1 MDKPGIFISY
11 AWGGESEKIVD
22 EICAALSEGNYTI
35 IRDKKDLGYKGNI
48 QEFMQWIGKGKY
60 IIIVISDK
68 YLKSENCMY
77 EIVEIDR
84 NQKMYERIFPVVLN
98 DAKINTES
106 SRIDYLVYWD
116 EKNSRLR
123 EQAKALENPVGKT
136 GVYHAID
143 TYDAIGKA
151 IDKITVLL
159 KKMNT
164 LTPERHRSDKFS
176 DLLNAINKKYND
188 DYNLGPPAA
197 ELLPADFIG
206 LKINSYIITEYIN
219 SGGFG
224 SVYKAKHENLERVVA
239 IKISHQIT
247 RGYRNIKDVLS
258 VGVNGLK
265 HLIHPNIVKVE
276 DLFEGSFR
284 DEKRLVIVMEYVPG
298 GALKDLKK
306 EGLSKEEMAQRMA
319 IFTKICHAIFYA
331 HTKKYKNSMGL
342 PITGLMHGDIKPT
355 NVLLTTAGEPKV
367 MDFMF
372 VDLNR
377 LLEIETKVP
386 DFLTLHDYGTR
397 AIGTAGYMSPEQSVQ
412 GEVDEQTDIFALG
425 ILLFELFSPMRF
437 HGFNFANPAEI
448 QTTLS
453 SFSNH
458 LPAELVNII
467 FKATRPAREERYLS
481 VQEMINAINGMCW

>member
-1 MDKPGIFISY
+1 MEKPEVFISY

-22 EICAALSEGNYTI
+22 EICEALSAVNYTI

-48 QEFMQWIGKGKY
+48 REFMQRIGKGRY

-84 NQKMYERIFPVVLN
+84 NNQVHERIFPVVLN

-123 EQAKALENPVGKT
+123 EQAKAFENPVGKT
-136 GVYHAID
+136 GVYNAIN
-143 TYDAIGKA
+143 TYDDILQA
-151 IDKITVLL
+151 IDKITGLL
-159 KKMNT
+159 RKMNT

-176 DLLNAINKKYND
+176 DLINAISKKYND
-188 DYNLGPPAA
+188 DYNLVLTAA
-197 ELLPADFIG
+197 ELTPADFIG
-206 LKINSYIITEYIN
+206 LKVNSYIITEYIN

-224 SVYKAKHENLERVVA
+224 SVYKARHENLERVVA

-247 RGYRNIKDVLS
+247 RGYRNIKDVIA
-258 VGVNGLK
+258 VGINGLK
-265 HLIHPNIVKVE
+265 NLIHPNIIKIE
-276 DLFEGSFR
+276 DLFEGSFQ
-284 DEKRLVIVMEYVPG
+284 DEKRLVIVMEYLPDG
-298 GALKDLKK
+298 TLKDLKK
-306 EGLSKEEMAQRMA
+306 EGLSMEEMAQRMV
-319 IFTKICHAIFYA
+319 IFTKTCQAIYYA
-331 HTKKYKNSMGL
+331 HTKKYKNSLGL
-342 PITGLMHGDIKPT
+342 SVTGLMHGDIKPT
-355 NVLLTTAGEPKV
+355 NVLLTTASEPKV

-386 DFLTLHDYGTR
+386 NYLTLYDYGTR
-397 AIGTAGYMSPEQSVQ
+397 AIGTDGYMAPEQALQ

-425 ILLFELFSPMRF
+425 ILLFELFSSLRF
-437 HGFNFANPAEI
+437 HECNFANPAEI
-448 QTTLS
+448 QTALS
-453 SFSNH
+453 SFNNH
-458 LPAELVNII
+458 LPAELSSII
-467 FKATRPAREERYLS
+467 FKATRWNREERYLS
-481 VQEMINAINGMCW
+481 VLEIINAINGIRW